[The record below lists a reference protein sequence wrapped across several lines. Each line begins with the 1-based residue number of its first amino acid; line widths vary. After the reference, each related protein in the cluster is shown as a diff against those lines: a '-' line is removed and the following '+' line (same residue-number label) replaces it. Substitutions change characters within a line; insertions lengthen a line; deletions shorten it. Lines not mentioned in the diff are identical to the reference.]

1 MIARFLCAAGA
12 ALALAPAVPAQQQTS
27 AAAQPP
33 VINEWPVPWE
43 RTRPRDPFVASDG
56 RVWFVGQEGHYLAV
70 FDTVSHQFTRYPL
83 DPGTGPHNL
92 IVDRGGVVW
101 FSGNLVGYIGR
112 FDPRDGHITRYPMPD
127 STIRDPHTMVFDSR
141 GDIWFSAQSGNVV
154 GKLTVASGEI
164 RLARVPTP
172 NARPYGIVVDK
183 SDRPWIALFGTNK
196 IATVDPRTFELRE
209 YALPR
214 VGARPRRIALTSDGA
229 VWYGDYAGGYIG
241 RFDTQTHQVREW
253 PLPAGT
259 SARPYAVMSDDR
271 DRVWVVETGVQ
282 PNQFVGFDTHSQQ
295 FVGSAPV
302 PSGAGTIRHMFY
314 DRRTQAL
321 WFGSDANTLGRAS
334 VAPPTP

>member
-1 MIARFLCAAGA
+1 MPVRWESARGCHGVSLRSAPAGRSARSPSRGSCTGSVPEATIRRRAACSRPCPSGWPSGRRWTGVRCWGLGRRVATNYSWGSRLTWGGRSRRPTTVLLNARSGVSVSWRNDSLSAELSMIARFLCAAGA

-56 RVWFVGQEGHYLAV
+56 RV
-70 FDTVSHQFTRYPL
+70 
-83 DPGTGPHNL
+83 
-92 IVDRGGVVW
+92 
-101 FSGNLVGYIGR
+101 
-112 FDPRDGHITRYPMPD
+112 
-127 STIRDPHTMVFDSR
+127 VFDSR

-154 GKLTVASGEI
+154 GKLTVASGDI

-229 VWYGDYAGGYIG
+229 V
-241 RFDTQTHQVREW
+241 
-253 PLPAGT
+253 
-259 SARPYAVMSDDR
+259 
-271 DRVWVVETGVQ
+271 
-282 PNQFVGFDTHSQQ
+282 
-295 FVGSAPV
+295 
-302 PSGAGTIRHMFY
+302 
-314 DRRTQAL
+314 
-321 WFGSDANTLGRAS
+321 
-334 VAPPTP
+334 

>member
-1 MIARFLCAAGA
+1 MPVRWESARGCHGVSLRSAPAGRSARSPSRRNCTGSVPEATIRRRAACSRPCPSGWPSGRRWTGVRCWGLGRRVGTNCSWGSRLTWGGRSRRPITVLLNARSGVSVSWRNDSLSAELSMIARFLCAAGA

-112 FDPRDGHITRYPMPD
+112 VRPPGRAIHAPSLPPTHIPGPAPIVVERPGRPMVRPPRGE
-127 STIRDPHTMVFDSR
+127 R
-141 GDIWFSAQSGNVV
+141 GGRA
-154 GKLTVASGEI
+154 TVPRGEI
-164 RLARVPTP
+164 RRARVPTP

-183 SDRPWIALFGTNK
+183 SDRPWISLFGTNQ
-196 IATVDPRTFELRE
+196 IATAEPRPFGLRE

-214 VGARPRRIALTSDGA
+214 VGA
-229 VWYGDYAGGYIG
+229 
-241 RFDTQTHQVREW
+241 
-253 PLPAGT
+253 
-259 SARPYAVMSDDR
+259 
-271 DRVWVVETGVQ
+271 
-282 PNQFVGFDTHSQQ
+282 
-295 FVGSAPV
+295 
-302 PSGAGTIRHMFY
+302 
-314 DRRTQAL
+314 
-321 WFGSDANTLGRAS
+321 
-334 VAPPTP
+334 